1 MKLLDVILFVLAF
14 CLLIIGVHQAM
25 VVGLAEAYWIFMFS
39 LMLVFLYNYRKKGKV
54 TNSPKKGQK
63 PGRTQKN
70 G

>member
-14 CLLIIGVHQAM
+14 CLLIIGIHQAM

-39 LMLVFLYNYRKKGKV
+39 LMLLFLYNYRKKGQA
-54 TNSPKKGQK
+54 SSASKKGQK
-63 PGRTQKN
+63 PGRSQKN